1 MKTLTVLLGLFAGL
15 ISNTALAA
23 AGPVRFAIVGLVH
36 DHARGFIPSA
46 KSRQD
51 VQLVAIVEP
60 NQDLARRY
68 AETYGIDT
76 NLFYTSLEEMLD
88 EARVQAV
95 ATFTSTFDHK
105 KVVEAC
111 AARGVHVMME
121 KPLAVSM
128 EHAKAIESAA
138 KRGRIEVLGQLRN
151 HVVSGQSRGLF
162 AGA

>member
-23 AGPVRFAIVGLVH
+23 EGPVRFAIVGLVH

-68 AETYGIDT
+68 AETYEIDT
-76 NLFYTSLEEMLD
+76 NLFYTSLEEML
-88 EARVQAV
+88 EGPGAG
-95 ATFTSTFDHK
+95 
-105 KVVEAC
+105 
-111 AARGVHVMME
+111 RGHIHQHVR
-121 KPLAVSM
+121 S
-128 EHAKAIESAA
+128 HES
-138 KRGRIEVLGQLRN
+138 RRSLRR
-151 HVVSGQSRGLF
+151 SRGACDDGEA
-162 AGA
+162 AGGEHGARKSH